1 MAFLKKSIFLVL
13 FLGLVSL
20 SICDKEKREAEED
33 ENKNEEE
40 IENHEEKRQDK
51 PFGPPPIYPVKR
63 H

>member
-1 MAFLKKSIFLVL
+1 MAFLKKITFLVL

-20 SICDKEKREAEED
+20 STCDKEKRKAEED

-40 IENHEEKRQDK
+40 EENHEERRQDK
-51 PFGPPPIYPVKR
+51 PFWPPPIYPMKR